1 MPIYIQTHISTWFWV
16 HTFQHNDLTP
26 PSSEIPGGG
35 KWVDYCDIISF
46 YFEINRYIDLPVA
59 SCKGFVTIIGH
70 ILRNSFTLLSCELCP
85 TWPQDIWDKTVYEE
99 CGTGF
104 SFITE
109 WLIMLSSKAKI
120 HCSCSVVKPKPLPHS
135 SCTLLFYI
143 FCSEVGQITT
153 YKAIE
158 WMKFLKCNQAFS
170 QILALFRSCDCHKF
184 TVTGCVKFGFAH
196 MKVTPC
202 FHHNVR

>member
-26 PSSEIPGGG
+26 PSSEIPGG
-35 KWVDYCDIISF
+35 KNRLITVISF
-46 YFEINRYIDLPVA
+46 LFYSEINRYMDLLVA
-59 SCKGFVTIIGH
+59 SCKGFVTITGH
-70 ILRNSFTLLSCELCP
+70 ILRNSFTLLPCELCP
-85 TWPQDIWDKTVYEE
+85 TWPQDIWNKTVYEE

-120 HCSCSVVKPKPLPHS
+120 HCSCSVVKAKPLPHS

-143 FCSEVGQITT
+143 FCSQVGEITR
-153 YKAIE
+153 KQSE
-158 WMKFLKCNQAFS
+158 WISENVTWHSS
-170 QILALFRSCDCHKF
+170 QILALFRSCDYHKF

-196 MKVTPC
+196 IKVTPC